1 MRTLVVLATCALF
14 AALFALAAPEGGWSH
29 MEASLGALVIML
41 VVGGIGWH
49 TNLFARRAPTQRR

>member
-1 MRTLVVLATCALF
+1 MRTLAVLGIGALL

-29 MEASLGALVIML
+29 AVASLGALVIML

-49 TNLFARRAPTQRR
+49 TDLLGGRRRTER